1 MNKVAFFS
9 NTILGAILLFSY
21 YYFININPKI
31 ANKLWGSIKG
41 LERNLTFISGIV
53 TSVLYLVLIYY
64 LSFSFKKSNYN
75 NKLINEIVTY
85 QILLIIISM
94 LWLPLSIEYI
104 KNKNILLK
112 FSIILTLFLVAI
124 FAFIIFYKLL
134 NIEDNKLIK
143 KLALFAAFM
152 LFFHTFFLDF
162 INWNIKFFN

>member
-1 MNKVAFFS
+1 MNKVVFFS

-31 ANKLWGSIKG
+31 TNKLWGSIKG
-41 LERNLTFISGIV
+41 LERNITIISGIV
-53 TSVLYLVLIYY
+53 TSILYLVLIYY
-64 LSFSFKKSNYN
+64 FSFSFKKTNDN
-75 NKLINEIVTY
+75 NKLINEIITY

-94 LWLPLSIEYI
+94 FWLPLSIEYI
-104 KNKNILLK
+104 KNKSALLK

-124 FAFIIFYKLL
+124 FAFMIFYKLL
-134 NIEDNKLIK
+134 NIEDDKLIK

>member
-31 ANKLWGSIKG
+31 SNKLWGSIKG
-41 LERNLTFISGIV
+41 LERKLTIISGIV
-53 TSVLYLVLIYY
+53 TSILYLVLIYY
-64 LSFSFKKSNYN
+64 FSFSFKKSNNN

-104 KNKNILLK
+104 KNKSILLK

-134 NIEDNKLIK
+134 KVQDNKLIK

>member
-31 ANKLWGSIKG
+31 VNKLWGSIKG
-41 LERNLTFISGIV
+41 LERNLTIISGIV
-53 TSVLYLVLIYY
+53 TSLLYLVLIYY

-94 LWLPLSIEYI
+94 FWLPLSIEYI

>member
-1 MNKVAFFS
+1 MNKVVFFS

-31 ANKLWGSIKG
+31 TNKLWGSIKG
-41 LERNLTFISGIV
+41 LERNITIISGIV
-53 TSVLYLVLIYY
+53 TSILYLVLIYY
-64 LSFSFKKSNYN
+64 FSFSFKKSNDN
-75 NKLINEIVTY
+75 NKLINEIITY

-94 LWLPLSIEYI
+94 FWLPLSIEYI
-104 KNKNILLK
+104 KNKSAFLK

-124 FAFIIFYKLL
+124 FAFMIFYKLL
-134 NIEDNKLIK
+134 NIEDDKLIK